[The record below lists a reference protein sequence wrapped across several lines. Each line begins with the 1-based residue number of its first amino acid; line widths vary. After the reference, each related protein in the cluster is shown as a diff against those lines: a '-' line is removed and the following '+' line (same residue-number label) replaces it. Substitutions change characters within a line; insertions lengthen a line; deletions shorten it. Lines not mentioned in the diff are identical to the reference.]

1 MSCVMTIPQAGRKE
15 PMGEFIKSQG
25 WQNCLQTRARQR
37 YWGALCA
44 LLLGFVLLGILDGLQ
59 GLARSGADVIELKRA

>member
-25 WQNCLQTRARQR
+25 WQNCLQTRAQQR

-44 LLLGFVLLGILDGLQ
+44 PFLLLLRCRQ
-59 GLARSGADVIELKRA
+59 ERAAIYNAA

>member
-15 PMGEFIKSQG
+15 PVGEFIKSQG

-37 YWGALCA
+37 PRETGELVAQPELSAHCPPRTA
-44 LLLGFVLLGILDGLQ
+44 VLT
-59 GLARSGADVIELKRA
+59 SGAHGSQP